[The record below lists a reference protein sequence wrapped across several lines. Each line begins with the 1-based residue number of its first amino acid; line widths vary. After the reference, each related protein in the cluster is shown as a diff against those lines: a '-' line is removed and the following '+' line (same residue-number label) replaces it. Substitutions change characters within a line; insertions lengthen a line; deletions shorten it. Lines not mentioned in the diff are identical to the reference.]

1 MGQLME
7 TICHI
12 NDFLWGAWTLYVLLG
27 AGIVFTLWTKFSQ
40 FKILTHGVAVTRGKY
55 DNADDPGVI
64 NHFQALSAALSAT
77 IGLGN
82 IGGVAVAIA
91 LGGPGA
97 LFWMWIVGFF
107 GMALK
112 AVEITLAMLYRN
124 TDDPDD
130 PHGGAMWVI
139 HNTVGAKGGFSL
151 VVAKTLGFIFCITLL
166 IMTMAGGNMFQ
177 TWNVADLTLNYFG
190 VPKIATG
197 IVLAILVGLVIVGG
211 IKRIGQVAARLVPI
225 MCVLYLLSSLAV
237 LAVNVQEIPSMFAL
251 IFRCAFA
258 KTEAAGAF
266 LGGTFGFVF
275 AQGMKRALFSNEA
288 GLGSAPIAH
297 AAAKTN
303 EPARE
308 GIVGGM
314 GPFIDTLCI
323 CSLTALVI
331 ISTGTWNRGPI
342 GEMTGVVEL
351 VKNEGKIELVTP
363 EQVSALPELPQG
375 ETWKVNTQ
383 VFFLLRIP
391 VDQEG
396 AWKHIRIYG
405 TIQGDRLGRPRTIEW
420 EKIPVGAQWVL
431 DKEGKTVKGVFRNFA
446 GATLTGHAFDRAFPG
461 LGKWLVT
468 LAAWFFAV
476 STMISW
482 SYYGEQGVVYMF
494 GKKAVLPYQL
504 IFLLLAV
511 VGAFL
516 VKNNTELGALADF
529 GTGWMLWAN
538 MLIVLTM
545 GHLAVKSLDDYFKR
559 LKAGAFQ
566 PQSATNGSSNHK
578 GKRGVAS

>member
-1 MGQLME
+1 MGEFME
-7 TICHI
+7 TIGHI
-12 NDFLWGAWTLYVLLG
+12 NGFLWGPWTLYVLLG
-27 AGIVFTLWTKFSQ
+27 AGILFTVWTRFSQ
-40 FKILTHGVAVTRGKY
+40 FKVLTHGVAVTYGVY
-55 DNADDPGVI
+55 DNPDDPGAI

-97 LFWMWIVGFF
+97 LFWMWVVGFL

-112 AVEITLAMLYRN
+112 SVEITLAMLYRN
-124 TDDPDD
+124 TDDSDD

-139 HNTVGAKGGFSL
+139 D
-151 VVAKTLGFIFCITLL
+151 KTLGAGGGLSRGVAKAIGLVFCITLL

-211 IKRIGQVAARLVPI
+211 IKRIGQVAARLVPV
-225 MCVLYLLSSLAV
+225 MCILYLLSALAV
-237 LAVNVQEIPSMFAL
+237 LAANVQEIPAMFAL
-251 IFRCAFA
+251 IFKCAFG

-266 LGGTFGFVF
+266 MGGTFGFVF

-297 AAAKTN
+297 AAAKTS

-331 ISTGTWNRGPI
+331 ISTGTWNRGPA
-342 GEMTGVVEL
+342 GELTGSVRL
-351 VKNEGKIELVTP
+351 VQKEGKVVLAAPDEVT
-363 EQVSALPELPQG
+363 ALPELPVG
-375 ETWKVNTQ
+375 ESWKVNTQ
-383 VFFLLRIP
+383 VFFLLKKPADR
-391 VDQEG
+391 EG
-396 AWKHIRIYG
+396 QWERVRVYG
-405 TIQGDRLGRPRTIEW
+405 TILGDVLGRPQTITWDEVP
-420 EKIPVGAQWVL
+420 IGAQWVL
-431 DKEGKTVKGVFRNFA
+431 DKAGSPIKGVFRNFA
-446 GATLTGHAFDRAFPG
+446 GASLTGLAFDRAFPG

-468 LAAWFFAV
+468 LAAWLFAV

-482 SYYGEQGVVYMF
+482 SYYGEQGMVYMF
-494 GKKAVLPYQL
+494 GKRSVLPYQL
-504 IFLLLAV
+504 VFLLLAI

-545 GHLAVKSLDDYFKR
+545 GHLAVKGLDDYFKR
-559 LKAGAFQ
+559 LKIGAFH
-566 PQSATNGSSNHK
+566 PHPRPRITDVVG
-578 GKRGVAS
+578 GKDVE

>member
-1 MGQLME
+1 ME

-27 AGIVFTLWTKFSQ
+27 AGILFTLWTKFSQ
-40 FKILTHGVAVTRGKY
+40 FKVLTHGVAITSGKY
-55 DNADDPGVI
+55 DNPDDPGAI

-97 LFWMWIVGFF
+97 LFWMWIVGFL

-112 AVEITLAMLYRN
+112 AVEITLAMLFRN

-151 VVAKTLGFIFCITLL
+151 VVAKTFGVTFCITLL

-197 IVLAILVGLVIVGG
+197 IVLAILVGLVIIGG

-225 MCVLYLLSSLAV
+225 MCILYLLSALAV

-251 IFRCAFA
+251 IFKCAFG

-288 GLGSAPIAH
+288 GLGSAPIVH

-342 GEMTGVVEL
+342 GEMTGEVEL
-351 VKNEGKIELVTP
+351 VKNEGKVELAAP
-363 EQVSALPELPQG
+363 EQVSALPQLPLG

-420 EKIPVGAQWVL
+420 EEIPVGAQWVL
-431 DKEGKTVKGVFRNFA
+431 DKEGKPVKGVFRNFA

-468 LAAWFFAV
+468 LAGWLFAV

-494 GKKAVLPYQL
+494 GKRFVLPYQL
-504 IFLLLAV
+504 LFLLLAV
-511 VGAFL
+511 VGASL

-538 MLIVLTM
+538 MLIVLMM
-545 GHLAVKSLDDYFKR
+545 GHLAVKGLDDYFKR
-559 LKAGAFQ
+559 LKTGAFQ
-566 PQSATNGSSNHK
+566 PYSRPPIMDVVDSK
-578 GKRGVAS
+578 DVE

>member
-1 MGQLME
+1 ME
-7 TICHI
+7 TIGLI
-12 NDFLWGAWTLYVLLG
+12 NGFLWDSWTLYVLLG
-27 AGIVFTLWTKFSQ
+27 SGILFTVWTKFSQ
-40 FKILTHGVAVTRGKY
+40 FKVFTHGVAVTRGVY
-55 DNADDPGVI
+55 DNPDDPGAI

-97 LFWMWIVGFF
+97 LFWMWVVGLL

-112 AVEITLAMLYRN
+112 TVEITLSMLYRN

-139 HNTVGAKGGFSL
+139 DKTLGPKGAFCL
-151 VVAKTLGFIFCITLL
+151 AVAKTIGFIFCVTLL
-166 IMTMAGGNMFQ
+166 VMTMAGGNMFQ

-197 IVLAILVGLVIVGG
+197 IVLAIVVGLVIVGG
-211 IKRIGQVAARLVPI
+211 IKRIGQVAARLVPV
-225 MCVLYLLSSLAV
+225 MCILYLLSALAV
-237 LAVNVQEIPSMFAL
+237 LAVNVQEIPAMFAL
-251 IFRCAFA
+251 IFKCAFGN
-258 KTEAAGAF
+258 TEAAGAF
-266 LGGTFGFVF
+266 LGGTSGFVF

-308 GIVGGM
+308 GIVGGI

-323 CSLTALVI
+323 CTLTALVI
-331 ISTGTWNRGPI
+331 ISTGTWNRGPL
-342 GEMTGVVEL
+342 GEMRGKVEL
-351 VKNEGKIELVTP
+351 VEKGGKVVLVVP
-363 EQVSALPELPQG
+363 DQVSALPELPVG
-375 ETWKVNTQ
+375 ETWKVDTQ
-383 VFFLLRIP
+383 VFFLINKP
-391 VDQEG
+391 GDQGRGWE
-396 AWKHIRIYG
+396 HVRIYG
-405 TIQGDRLGRPRTIEW
+405 TIRGDDLGKPQTIEW
-420 EKIPVGAQWVL
+420 QEIPVGARWAL
-431 DKEGKTVKGVFRNFA
+431 DKEGQPVKGVFRNFA
-446 GATLTGHAFDRAFPG
+446 GATLTGHAFDRVFPG

-468 LAAWFFAV
+468 LAAWLFAI

-482 SYYGEQGVVYMF
+482 SYYGEQGMVYMF
-494 GKKAVLPYQL
+494 GKNSVLFYKFL
-504 IFLLLAV
+504 FLLLAV

-516 VKNNTELGALADF
+516 VKNDTELGALADF

-545 GHLAVKSLDDYFKR
+545 GHLAVKGLDDYFNR
-559 LKAGAFQ
+559 LKTGAFH
-566 PQSATNGSSNHK
+566 PHSRPPIMYVVDGK
-578 GKRGVAS
+578 GVE